1 MQCAVVEMVGAEL
14 VASLKMAFYLSPR
27 ASRGGNTGYCDA

>member
-14 VASLKMAFYLSPR
+14 VASLKMHFISALLHVMVV
-27 ASRGGNTGYCDA
+27 T